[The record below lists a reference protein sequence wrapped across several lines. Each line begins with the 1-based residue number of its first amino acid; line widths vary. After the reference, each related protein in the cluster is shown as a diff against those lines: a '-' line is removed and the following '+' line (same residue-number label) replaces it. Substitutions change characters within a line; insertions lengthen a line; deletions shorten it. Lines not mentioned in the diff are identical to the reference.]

1 MGSRHMTKSLCPH
14 FLSPFGLFLEKKKSR
29 WGIEKPNLIGFVA
42 GKWCGITNP
51 TMLRQI
57 YNNFAS
63 NAVVYFLPDVDE
75 HDLIPSSDLVQLV
88 LRAWFKWWRG

>member
-1 MGSRHMTKSLCPH
+1 MGSRYMTTSLCPR
-14 FLSPFGLFLEKKKSR
+14 FLTPLPFFRKRKKSR

-57 YNNFAS
+57 YDSFAS

-75 HDLIPSSDLVQLV
+75 HELIPSSDLV
-88 LRAWFKWWRG
+88 